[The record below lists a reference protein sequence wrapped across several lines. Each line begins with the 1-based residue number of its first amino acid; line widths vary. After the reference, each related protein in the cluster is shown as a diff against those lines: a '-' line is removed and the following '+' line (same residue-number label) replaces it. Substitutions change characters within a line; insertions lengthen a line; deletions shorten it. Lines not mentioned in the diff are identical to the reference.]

1 MNRKNRIELIHLLG
15 EELHDTAT
23 TYDRVAKKKEYPP
36 ITGYGDITNYETKEA
51 IQRRIKVL
59 REELLQ
65 LSKSFD

>member
-23 TYDRVAKKKEYPP
+23 TYDRVDKKKEYRP

>member
-15 EELHDTAT
+15 GELHDTAT
-23 TYDRVAKKKEYPP
+23 TYARLEKKKGHPP
-36 ITGYGDITNYETKEA
+36 TTGYDDITNYETKEA
-51 IQRRIKVL
+51 IRRRIKVL

>member
-15 EELHDTAT
+15 EEIHDTAT
-23 TYDRVAKKKEYPP
+23 SYDRVEKKKEHRP
-36 ITGYGDITNYETKEA
+36 TTEFGDITNYETKGA

-65 LSKSFD
+65 LLKSFD

>member
-15 EELHDTAT
+15 EEIHDTSI
-23 TYDRVAKKKEYPP
+23 TYDRVATEKEHRP
-36 ITGYGDITNYETKEA
+36 ITGYGDITNFETKEA

>member
-23 TYDRVAKKKEYPP
+23 TYDRVETEKEYPP
-36 ITGYGDITNYETKEA
+36 IAGYGDISNYETKEA

-65 LSKSFD
+65 LSKSFN